1 MDTSA
6 VLERD
11 SQQDIDVIDEIR
23 MRTWARQ
30 NYKPAD
36 DREDGL
42 HPVVLDEMLRKDCE
56 SR

>member
-6 VLERD
+6 VLDRD
-11 SQQDIDVIDEIR
+11 SQQDIDVIDEFR

-30 NYKPAD
+30 NYMPAD

-42 HPVVLDEMLRKDCE
+42 HPVVVDEMLRKERE
-56 SR
+56 SH